1 MTAAACRTLLLM
13 RHAKSAWPDVPDR
26 DRPLAARGQ
35 RDAPLMGHWLRGAG
49 YIPDQVVCSTALR
62 ASQTWELAR
71 PALGADPEAIFDDR
85 VYQGSAAQL
94 LGLICGTPA
103 FVRTLLVVGHD
114 PALPELARTLAGT
127 ALENGA
133 RPAGG
138 VGPGALERMRAKFPT
153 AAIAA
158 FASTGAWELLAPGR
172 ARLSCFVVPR
182 GLRARLA
189 SGAGPEQPDQGE
201 GTCW

>member
-1 MTAAACRTLLLM
+1 VTAAACRTLLLM

-114 PALPELARTLAGT
+114 PALPELARTLAT
-127 ALENGA
+127 RSHPRRRDGA
-133 RPAGG
+133 APRLACTRIAG
-138 VGPGALERMRAKFPT
+138 
-153 AAIAA
+153 
-158 FASTGAWELLAPGR
+158 LLSPR
-172 ARLSCFVVPR
+172 ARR
-182 GLRARLA
+182 TG
-189 SGAGPEQPDQGE
+189 
-201 GTCW
+201 